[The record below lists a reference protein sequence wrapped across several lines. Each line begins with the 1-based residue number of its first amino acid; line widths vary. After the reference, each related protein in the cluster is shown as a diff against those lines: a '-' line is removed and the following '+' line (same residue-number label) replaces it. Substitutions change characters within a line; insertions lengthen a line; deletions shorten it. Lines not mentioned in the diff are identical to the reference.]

1 MLQETNIYID
11 DTPALTPAE
20 LRARCRRISREHGL
34 DLVVL
39 DYLQLMQ
46 VPGAKENRNA
56 EISEISRS
64 LKAMAKELNVPVIA
78 LSQLSRAVDTRADK
92 RPVMSDLR
100 DSGSLEQDADVII
113 FIYRESEYEEH
124 KDTADPGMA
133 EILLRKQRN
142 GPTGNLKLAWRG
154 EYTRFDNYIPDPLA
168 VDNSVVGKYE

>member
-1 MLQETNIYID
+1 
-11 DTPALTPAE
+11 
-20 LRARCRRISREHGL
+20 
-34 DLVVL
+34 
-39 DYLQLMQ
+39 
-46 VPGAKENRNA
+46 
-56 EISEISRS
+56 
-64 LKAMAKELNVPVIA
+64 MAKELNVPVIA